1 MTVVEL
7 SKAVLRLRKKH
18 GFSGSKIARQLNVPY
33 QYVNRILRGEPPAR
47 LRWRPSQTVEQ
58 PEDEFP
64 GFENGHQYTP
74 TSMSR
79 CPCCGVLVQQPCLA
93 CWLAHRAKRSAS
105 DWTDVTDTFT
115 VELHGDELVR
125 YLDVKHRRD
134 IVAYRGHGVNS

>member
-7 SKAVLRLRKKH
+7 SKPVLRLRKKH
-18 GFSGSKIARQLNVPY
+18 GYSGSKIARQLNVPY

-47 LRWRPSQTVEQ
+47 LRWRQAQTTEE

-64 GFENGHQYTP
+64 GFEHGYQYVP
-74 TSMSR
+74 TSSSR

-93 CWLAHRAKRSAS
+93 CWLVHRTKRSAP
-105 DWTDVTDTFT
+105 DWTVTAEDMT
-115 VELHGDELVR
+115 VELCGDELSR

-134 IVAYRGHGVNS
+134 IVAYRGYGF